1 MNTNKPLRTTN
12 PNEPATDAVTR
23 TAQEIL
29 AALEARD
36 SAKVASYY
44 APDAVLA
51 TPGRPDVAITASG
64 A

>member
-1 MNTNKPLRTTN
+1 MNTNKILRTTN

-36 SAKVASYY
+36 AALTVFRRQADGSWRVVEDFEVRA
-44 APDAVLA
+44 
-51 TPGRPDVAITASG
+51 G
-64 A
+64 